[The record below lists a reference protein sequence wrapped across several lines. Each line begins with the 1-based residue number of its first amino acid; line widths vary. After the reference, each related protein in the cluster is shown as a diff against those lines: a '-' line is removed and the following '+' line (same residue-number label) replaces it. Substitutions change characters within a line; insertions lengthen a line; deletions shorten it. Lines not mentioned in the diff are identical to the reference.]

1 MIVAIHQPNYLPWI
15 GYFHKMKKADVFI
28 ILDNA
33 QLPGK
38 GLPNRNYIKGKDGK
52 KVLLT
57 VPLKKTKGV
66 NSTYIESI
74 PDYSK
79 PWQRE
84 HLNKI
89 KDAYLKAP
97 YFENRFEL
105 IESVVLQKHE
115 NLSNLSTVFI
125 KAVCNLLEIKTQLI
139 LASSLIDRQLQKN
152 ERNIDLCL
160 QMGGS
165 SYLSGQ
171 GAKIYNDENLFAQRQ
186 LNIIYQNF
194 ESPVYSQLGE
204 GFMLNLSVL
213 DVLFNVP
220 IDEIKRIVEN
230 D

>member
-1 MIVAIHQPNYLPWI
+1 
-15 GYFHKMKKADVFI
+15 MKKADVFI

-33 QLPGK
+33 QLPRK

-171 GAKIYNDENLFAQRQ
+171 GAKIYNDENLFAQHQ

>member
-1 MIVAIHQPNYLPWI
+1 
-15 GYFHKMKKADVFI
+15 MKKADVFI

-171 GAKIYNDENLFAQRQ
+171 GAKIYNDENLFAQHQ

>member
-139 LASSLIDRQLQKN
+139 LASSLIDCQLQKN

-160 QMGGS
+160 QMGGR

-171 GAKIYNDENLFAQRQ
+171 GAKIYNDENLFAQHQ

-204 GFMLNLSVL
+204 GFMPNLSVL